1 VDVPACKASVE
12 EVRRSIAY
20 DNLVRAQRR
29 YAEKVTSPTGP
40 TNRFTKEEWDALGD
54 DLQIDDWEGGFLIE
68 NAYATSKKVG
78 MKKEN
83 ISSWKGKEKA
93 VEMDSDDEDA
103 ATLMMVF

>member
-1 VDVPACKASVE
+1 VEVPACKASVE

-20 DNLVRAQRR
+20 DHLVRAQRH

-78 MKKEN
+78 MEKEN

>member
-1 VDVPACKASVE
+1 VE
-12 EVRRSIAY
+12 DVRRAMAY

-29 YAEKVTSPTGP
+29 YAEKVTSPTGL
-40 TNRFTKEEWDALGD
+40 TNQFTKEEWDALGD
-54 DLQIDDWEGGFLIE
+54 DLKIEDWEGGFLIE
-68 NAYATSKKVG
+68 NAYATSKKSG

-93 VEMDSDDEDA
+93 VEMESDDEEA